1 MAKKRTKNKSKKT
14 SSKKR
19 KSTKKVLQPKILTQ
33 TFGQLRKTSCNGN
46 DCIEK
51 IIIMKNGVPIQTSV
65 RRFQK
70 PSVFLISSPQKETK
84 RKGTKEIKKKSKKG
98 KKGTKRK
105 GPKRKERK

>member
-14 SSKKR
+14 SFKKR
-19 KSTKKVLQPKILTQ
+19 KGTKKVVQPKIVTQ

-46 DCIEK
+46 DCIEE
-51 IIIMKNGVPIQTSV
+51 IVIMKNGVPIQKSI

-70 PSVFLISSPQKETK
+70 PSVFLISSPEKETK
-84 RKGTKEIKKKSKKG
+84 RKGTKRKGTKGIKKKSKKG

-105 GPKRKERK
+105 ERK

>member
-1 MAKKRTKNKSKKT
+1 MAKKTHKKT

-19 KSTKKVLQPKILTQ
+19 KGTKKVLQPKIVTQ

-51 IIIMKNGVPIQTSV
+51 IVIMKNGVPIQKSV

-84 RKGTKEIKKKSKKG
+84 RKGTKGIKKKSKKG

-105 GPKRKERK
+105 GTKRKERK